1 MPDAFGHWCEDGED
15 FIVPARP
22 TGLFGGEACELED
35 LFLDGNGIPTERVL
49 HDGRRFVLHYE
60 DIPDTD
66 WTALY
71 GINVT
76 TPLRT
81 VIDIAPDIEQAQLE
95 RIVDDCL
102 NRRLFTVEEA
112 RARVAELDMLTRPGA
127 QFPRRILPE

>member
-1 MPDAFGHWCEDGED
+1 MPDAIGHWCEDGEE
-15 FIVPARP
+15 FTVPARP
-22 TGLFGGEACELED
+22 TGLFGGETYELED

-49 HDGRRFVLHYE
+49 HDGRRFILHYE

-66 WTALY
+66 WTTLY

-81 VIDIAPDIEQAQLE
+81 VIDIAPDIEQTQLE

-112 RARVAELDMLTRPGA
+112 RTRIAELDMLTRPGA
-127 QFPRRILPE
+127 QFLRRILPE